1 MSLFLKH
8 FHRTPFWSQL
18 FLGMVA
24 ILALPE
30 IQVAYANES
39 EQETVLNQS
48 FLQYAQSANDIE
60 QQSLFIAELIHKIV
74 EIKPQAVHFCEFF
87 ANSYR
92 LDRQNAYPIRAGPQT

>member
-1 MSLFLKH
+1 
-8 FHRTPFWSQL
+8 
-18 FLGMVA
+18 
-24 ILALPE
+24 
-30 IQVAYANES
+30 
-39 EQETVLNQS
+39 S